1 MNDARDAR
9 TREPRGARPGDATSG
24 PTPASGGLRLE
35 RGALAIVALFLV
47 VATQDHY
54 GGWND
59 TSRLGMVEAI
69 VEHHRLYLDGT
80 EMGRKSGDVCMI
92 DGHYYSDKPPAVAL
106 LAVPVYAAEV
116 AHGLTFRS
124 DLGHAYYWTTL
135 LTIGLTTI
143 LGLAALARFLRGLV
157 PDSRWRALTILAL
170 GLGSLNTAYSVT
182 FSNHPPSG
190 TALLVGILL
199 VWTWRR
205 FDAGLA
211 TLVAGGFLVGI
222 AATADHGAAFYV
234 PFLLLYVLLP
244 AAPRPVTAIVALS
257 TAVAV
262 PLAAYAA
269 YAYALSGSIMPLP
282 LQPRLFEY
290 PGSYFSETAGHLA
303 GSSIPHASLREFGA
317 YVWLCTFGERGV
329 FAHTPVLLF
338 VAIGMLR
345 LLVDRRYRWRGEI
358 LLVTAPSLVLTTYYL
373 VTSDNPGGNSYGVR
387 WFCLFIPLLF
397 VFLPDA
403 YATLRSRA
411 ARAGFWLALAAS
423 VAFAQIGA
431 RDPWLDPTP
440 YGSGYSWVLVLRA
453 HGWL

>member
-1 MNDARDAR
+1 MIEAGGSHGP
-9 TREPRGARPGDATSG
+9 REPTGGSDDPPSPRRGARIEIA
-24 PTPASGGLRLE
+24 
-35 RGALAIVALFLV
+35 ALATVALFLV
-47 VATQDHY
+47 LATQHRY

-116 AHGLTFRS
+116 ASGLSFRS
-124 DLGHAYYWTTL
+124 DLPRAYYWTTL
-135 LTIGLTTI
+135 LTIGLTT
-143 LGLAALARFLRGLV
+143 LVGLAAFARFLRRLV
-157 PDSRWRALTILAL
+157 PDPRWRALTIAAL

-190 TALLVGILL
+190 TALMIGVLL
-199 VWTWRR
+199 VWAWRR

-211 TLVAGGFLVGI
+211 TLVAGGALVGI

-234 PFLLLYVLLP
+234 PFLLLYVLWP
-244 AAPRPVTAIVALS
+244 GAPRRGTAVVALS
-257 TAVAV
+257 SGIAV

-290 PGSYFSETAGHLA
+290 PGSYFSQTAGHLA
-303 GSSIPHASLREFGA
+303 GSSVPHASLRDFGA
-317 YVWLCTFGERGV
+317 YVWLCLFGERGLFV
-329 FAHTPVLLF
+329 HTPVLLF
-338 VAIGMLR
+338 TALGMLR
-345 LLVDRRYRWRGEI
+345 LLLDRSYRWRGEI
-358 LLVTAPSLVLTTYYL
+358 LLVTVPSLLLTTYYL
-373 VTSDNPGGNSYGVR
+373 VTSNNPGGNSYGVR

-411 ARAGFWLALAAS
+411 ARVGFWLALAAS

-431 RDPWLDPTP
+431 LDPWLDPTP
-440 YGSGYSWVLVLRA
+440 YGPGYSWVIVLRA